1 MTITH
6 TPGPWTIGNPIF
18 SGPYYIM
25 VGGHTEIARVSDAP
39 ATSSDYYIKNHDE
52 REANARLIAAAPD
65 LLAALQD
72 FVWRGKDMEAMGIDS
87 GDMAKARAA
96 IAKAT
101 SA

>member
-65 LLAALQD
+65 LLESLIDMLYGKRDQVKAL
-72 FVWRGKDMEAMGIDS
+72 
-87 GDMAKARAA
+87 AA
-96 IAKAT
+96 IDKAKGL
-101 SA
+101 